1 MPKAVVQPKAKAKA
15 EAAVKAGAKAK
26 ARGDRALRGRQG
38 VQAVAAGQA
47 GADSAA
53 GAVAAPLAVAPFDF
67 AQFHADNRN
76 QNAVNAQIYN
86 EVLQPAID
94 AIVQDHG
101 VFFDWNSAL
110 PLPIQQDSADDVG
123 GFMAPFDLPQYK
135 LSMAS
140 SGVYSAAI
148 PLSWLEQAYSA
159 TPGVRLSMKQIK
171 TGIANHKKMKLSY
184 RHFPTLVIGVHSGQD
199 PTQGRLTCL
208 SPEEDRLAFL
218 AAFGELLGDGLTK
231 SERLEYRRKLYCV
244 PAKFEK
250 VDTED
255 ARMFRAIFERRL
267 IQKRF
272 MLTKRSAAQLVDEVM
287 TFWARKEHTVGK
299 MTPDKLF
306 GFYHSA
312 LGDTDE
318 TGDDGDDASL
328 NMSKTCI
335 MNAQN
340 VHKHILSDPT
350 LNELVQKGDVLGDQS
365 PFHGL
370 ASLKAVQTKCKT
382 VSEKEWVMTM
392 MLDAALTDPDQ
403 TQWSTRQLAPR
414 NQKGLVDKW
423 IFKKKVHTVLLNQQL
438 NAMQVC
444 TEEAEKI
451 RQAFNSLTDYRN
463 VLGWRR
469 GVMTKAENGGHV
481 HKASYWAGMSQNG
494 EKFIGGAE
502 MLLWQDKH
510 DTELMNFIQTKEGT
524 AEELFGEK
532 TFTELFEVVNSD
544 DVMDY
549 GKAEDGDAATQYKA
563 EYDDPIAL
571 SAM

>member
-1 MPKAVVQPKAKAKA
+1 MPPRAVQPKAKAKA
-15 EAAVKAGAKAK
+15 EAAVKAGATAK
-26 ARGDRALRGRQG
+26 GQGKSARRGRQV
-38 VQAVAAGQA
+38 VQAAAAGQA
-47 GADSAA
+47 GADGAA
-53 GAVAAPLAVAPFDF
+53 GAVAAPVAQFDF
-67 AQFHADNRN
+67 AQFHTDNRN

-86 EVLQPAID
+86 EVLHRAID
-94 AIVQDHG
+94 AIVQDQE
-101 VFFDWNSAL
+101 VFWDWNSAL
-110 PLPIQQDSADDVG
+110 PLQIQHDSADDVG
-123 GFMAPFDLPQYK
+123 GFMAPFDLAQFK
-135 LSMAS
+135 LSMSS
-140 SGVYSAAI
+140 SGTYSAAI
-148 PLSWLEQAYSA
+148 PLPWLEMTYSP

-171 TGIANHKKMKLSY
+171 TGIANHKKLKLSE
-184 RHFPTLVIGVHSGQD
+184 RHFPTLVIGLHTAQD

-208 SPEEDRLAFL
+208 SPEEDRIVFL

-231 SERLEYRRKLYCV
+231 SDRLEYRRKLYCV
-244 PAKFEK
+244 PAKFET

-255 ARMFRAIFERRL
+255 SRMFRAILERRL

-272 MLTKRSAAQLVDEVM
+272 VLTKRSAAQIVNEVM
-287 TFWARKEHTVGK
+287 TLWARKEQTAGK

-318 TGDDGDDASL
+318 AGDDGDDASL
-328 NMSKTCI
+328 SMSKTCI

-350 LNELVQKGDVLGDQS
+350 LNETVQKGDVLGDQS

-370 ASLKAVQTKCKT
+370 ASLKAVQNKCKT
-382 VSEKEWVMTM
+382 LAEKDWVMNM

-414 NQKGLVDKW
+414 NQKSLVDKW
-423 IFKKKVHTVLLNQQL
+423 IFKKRVHTILFNQQL
-438 NAMQVC
+438 NSMQ
-444 TEEAEKI
+444 
-451 RQAFNSLTDYRN
+451 

-494 EKFIGGAE
+494 EKFIVGAE

-510 DTELMNFIQTKEGT
+510 DTELMNFIKTKEGT
-524 AEELFGEK
+524 AKELLE
-532 TFTELFEVVNSD
+532 
-544 DVMDY
+544 
-549 GKAEDGDAATQYKA
+549 
-563 EYDDPIAL
+563 
-571 SAM
+571 